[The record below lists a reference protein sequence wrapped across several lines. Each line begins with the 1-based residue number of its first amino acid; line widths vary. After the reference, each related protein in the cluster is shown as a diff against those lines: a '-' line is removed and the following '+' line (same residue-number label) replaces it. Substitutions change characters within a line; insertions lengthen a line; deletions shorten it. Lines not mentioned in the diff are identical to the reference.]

1 MHYANKI
8 ELNSFCSRIH
18 NISNLWLEHNPSLFL
33 YVDILITSQKDVL
46 ILSRLRKENEMN
58 VSSVL
63 PEHMQD

>member
-46 ILSRLRKENEMN
+46 ILSHSQKENEMN